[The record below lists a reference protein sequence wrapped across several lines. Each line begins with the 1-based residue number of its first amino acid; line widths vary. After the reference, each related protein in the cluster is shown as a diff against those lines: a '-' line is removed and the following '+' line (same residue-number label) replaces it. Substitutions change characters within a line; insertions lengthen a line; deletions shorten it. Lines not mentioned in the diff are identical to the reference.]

1 MPPSLVALSG
11 RLQGRTIDLTGDG
24 LAIGRHPSNDLA
36 IPDAAVSRHHCVLR
50 RTPAGWRVA
59 DLDSR
64 HGTFVNSRPIR
75 EEELRHGDV
84 LGIGE
89 STFLVLLETPAGE
102 ETGSGEEVALEAGTE
117 ILIPAGESVYLRPVV
132 PAGDPGEPGDRPAR
146 ALAALLDLAAACGAP
161 HDLVSLAREA
171 LERIVAA
178 IPAGRAAFVLTDSG
192 EPRPLAFRHRRTAGG
207 GRPFSPSRSLSERA
221 LREGAAILY
230 KTGIDEASASVAGIR
245 AAACVPLLGVSLP
258 GVSLLE
264 KGSALGFLYVEARE
278 PGEELGEDHLQW
290 LAAAGALLSPP
301 LAALLRVERAEAESR
316 RLQEAV
322 LGRGLVGESPALRRA
337 AEILA
342 RAAPS
347 ASTVLILGESGTGKE
362 MAARAL
368 HAASPRIGRPFVAI
382 NCASLSENLLESELF
397 GHEQGAFT
405 GAVARKTGKLEVA
418 HGGTLF
424 LDEVGELPQP
434 LQAKLLRVLQERTF
448 ERVGG
453 TRPITVD
460 IRLVAATN
468 RDLKKAVAE
477 GTFRDDLFYRLNV
490 ITLTMPP
497 LRERREDIPLLA
509 SHFAAVHGR
518 EVRGRPLGI
527 APAARALLV
536 RYGWPGNVRELSN
549 AIERAVVLG
558 LEDEIRPE
566 DLPETLL
573 ETAASAAGAEP
584 AAPSDYHEALNEAKR
599 RILREALDAQG
610 GNVTRAAERLGLHP
624 NHLHRLIT
632 SLGLR

>member
-11 RLQGRTIDLTGDG
+11 RLQGQTFDLTGDG

-50 RTPAGWRVA
+50 RIPAGWRVA

-64 HGTFVNSRPIR
+64 HGTFVNGRPVH

-84 LGIGE
+84 LAIGE
-89 STFLVLLETPAGE
+89 STFLALLEAPAGE
-102 ETGSGEEVALEAGTE
+102 EAGTGEEVALEAGTE
-117 ILIPAGESVYLRPVV
+117 ILLPAGESVYLRP
-132 PAGDPGEPGDRPAR
+132 AASERDDRPAR
-146 ALAALLDLAAACGAP
+146 ALAALLDLAAACGTPRDPAG
-161 HDLVSLAREA
+161 LAREA
-171 LERIVAA
+171 LERVLTA
-178 IPAGRAAFVLTDSG
+178 IPAERAALVLADG
-192 EPRPLAFRHRRTAGG
+192 GDPEPLAV
-207 GRPFSPSRSLSERA
+207 RPRSFLPSRSLADRA
-221 LREGAAILY
+221 LRERTAILY
-230 KTGIDEASASVAGIR
+230 KTGVGDASASVAGIR
-245 AAACVPLLGVSLP
+245 AAACVPLLDSGAP
-258 GVSLLE
+258 
-264 KGSALGFLYVEARE
+264 LGFLYVDTRE
-278 PGEELGEDHLQW
+278 PGDDLGEDHLQW
-290 LAAAGALLSPP
+290 LSAAGALIAPA
-301 LAALLRVERAEAESR
+301 LAVLRRLERAEDESR
-316 RLQEAV
+316 RLQESV
-322 LGRGLVGESPALRRA
+322 LGRGLVGESPSLRRA

-342 RAAPS
+342 RAAPT

-368 HAASPRIGRPFVAI
+368 HAASPRAGKPFMAI
-382 NCASLSENLLESELF
+382 NCASLSENLLDSELF

-424 LDEVGELPQP
+424 LDEVGELPLP

-490 ITLTMPP
+490 ISLTMPA

-509 SHFAAVHGR
+509 SHFAALHGR
-518 EVRGRPLGI
+518 AVRGRPVGI
-527 APAARALLV
+527 APAARELLV
-536 RYGWPGNVRELSN
+536 RHDWPGNVRELSN

-566 DLPETLL
+566 DLPESLL
-573 ETAASAAGAEP
+573 ETAAPHASTGT
-584 AAPSDYHEALNEAKR
+584 DYHEVLNEAKR
-599 RILREALDAQG
+599 RIIRDALDAHG

>member
-1 MPPSLVALSG
+1 VPPSLVALSG
-11 RLQGRTIDLTGDG
+11 RLQGRTFDLTGDG

-36 IPDAAVSRHHCVLR
+36 IPDAAVSRHHCALR

-64 HGTFVNSRPIR
+64 HGTFVNNRPVH

-89 STFLVLLETPAGE
+89 STFLVLLDAPAGE
-102 ETGSGEEVALEAGTE
+102 EAAPGEEIALEAGTE
-117 ILIPAGESVYLRPVV
+117 ILLPAGASVYLRP
-132 PAGDPGEPGDRPAR
+132 GGGGGEGPAR
-146 ALAALLDLAAACGAP
+146 ALSALLDLAAACGAP
-161 HDLVSLAREA
+161 QDPAALARVSL
-171 LERIVAA
+171 ERVLAA
-178 IPAGRAAFVLTDSG
+178 VPAERAAFALAEEG
-192 EPRPLAFRHRRTAGG
+192 ELEPLAFRHRRQAGG
-207 GRPFSPSRSLSERA
+207 GRPFLPSRALAGRA
-221 LREGAAILY
+221 LREGTAILY
-230 KTGIDEASASVAGIR
+230 AAGVGAAASASVAGIR
-245 AAACVPLLGVSLP
+245 AAACVPLFDGGAPLGI
-258 GVSLLE
+258 
-264 KGSALGFLYVEARE
+264 LYVDTRE

-290 LAAAGALLSPP
+290 LTAAGALITPA
-301 LAALLRVERAEAESR
+301 LAALRRLERAEAESR
-316 RLQEAV
+316 RLQESV

-337 AEILA
+337 AGILA
-342 RAAPS
+342 RAAPT

-368 HAASPRIGRPFVAI
+368 HAASPRAGKPFVAI

-405 GAVARKTGKLEVA
+405 GAVARKIGKLEVA

-424 LDEVGELPQP
+424 LDELGELPAL

-460 IRLVAATN
+460 LRLVAATN

-518 EVRGRPLGI
+518 SVRGRPAGI

-536 RYGWPGNVRELSN
+536 RYDWPGNVRELSN

-573 ETAASAAGAEP
+573 EGEP
-584 AAPSDYHEALNEAKR
+584 APGGGEEGGQDYHAALNEAKR
-599 RILREALDAQG
+599 RIIRDALAESG
-610 GNVTRAAERLGLHP
+610 GNVTRAAERLGLHA
-624 NHLHRLIT
+624 NHLHRLMT
-632 SLGLR
+632 SLGMR

>member
-11 RLQGRTIDLTGDG
+11 RLQGRTFDLTGDG
-24 LAIGRHPSNDLA
+24 LAIGRHPTNDLA
-36 IPDAAVSRHHCVLR
+36 ISDGAVSRHHCVLR
-50 RTPAGWRVA
+50 RTASGWSVA

-64 HGTFVNSRPIR
+64 HGTFVNGRPVH
-75 EEELRHGDV
+75 EEELRDRDV

-89 STFLVLLETPAGE
+89 STFLVLLGGPAVEGGE
-102 ETGSGEEVALEAGTE
+102 AEEGIELDAGTE
-117 ILIPAGESVYLRPVV
+117 IRLPAGQSVYLRPQ
-132 PAGDPGEPGDRPAR
+132 PAEGKASQ
-146 ALAALLDLAAACGAP
+146 ALAALLELAAACGTPRDPAG
-161 HDLVSLAREA
+161 LAREA
-171 LERIVAA
+171 LERVLAA
-178 IPAGRAAFVLTDSG
+178 LPGERAAFFLIEG
-192 EPRPLAFRHRRTAGG
+192 EEPEPLAFRHRRQGG
-207 GRPFSPSRSLSERA
+207 GTRAFTPSRSLADKA
-221 LREGAAILY
+221 LREKMAILFQA
-230 KTGIDEASASVAGIR
+230 GAGESSASVAGVR
-245 AAACVPLLGVSLP
+245 SAACVPLLDGGGP
-258 GVSLLE
+258 
-264 KGSALGFLYVEARE
+264 LGFIYLDTRE
-278 PGEELGEDHLQW
+278 PGAELGEEHLQW
-290 LAAAGALLSPP
+290 LSAASALIVPALAG
-301 LAALLRVERAEAESR
+301 LLRLQRAEAESQ
-316 RLQEAV
+316 RLQESV

-337 AEILA
+337 ADIIA
-342 RAAPS
+342 RAAPT

-368 HAASPRIGRPFVAI
+368 HAASPRAGKPFVAI

-405 GAVARKTGKLEVA
+405 GAVMRKTGKLEVA
-418 HGGTLF
+418 QGGSLF
-424 LDEVGELPQP
+424 LDEIGELPQP

-490 ITLTMPP
+490 ISLTMPP

-518 EVRGRPLGI
+518 AVRGKPVGI
-527 APAARALLV
+527 APTARTLLV
-536 RYGWPGNVRELSN
+536 RYDWPGNVRELSN

-558 LEDEIRPE
+558 LEEEIRPE

-573 ETAASAAGAEP
+573 EGAPPAGPGGQASAP
-584 AAPSDYHEALNEAKR
+584 QDYHEALNEAKR
-599 RILREALDAQG
+599 RIIRDALAATG
-610 GNVTRAAERLGLHP
+610 GNVTRAAEGLGLHA
-624 NHLHRLIT
+624 NHLHRLMT
-632 SLGLR
+632 TLGLR

>member
-11 RLQGRTIDLTGDG
+11 RLQGQTFDLTGDG

-50 RTPAGWRVA
+50 RNSAGWRVA

-64 HGTFVNSRPIR
+64 HGTFVNGRPVH

-84 LGIGE
+84 LAIGE
-89 STFLVLLETPAGE
+89 STFLALLEAPAGE
-102 ETGSGEEVALEAGTE
+102 EAGTGEDVALEAGTE
-117 ILIPAGESVYLRPVV
+117 ILLPAGESVYLRPV
-132 PAGDPGEPGDRPAR
+132 DREDRPAR
-146 ALAALLDLAAACGAP
+146 ALAALLDLAAACGTPRDSAG
-161 HDLVSLAREA
+161 LAREA
-171 LERIVAA
+171 LERVLTA
-178 IPAGRAAFVLTDSG
+178 IPAERAALMLAEDG
-192 EPRPLAFRHRRTAGG
+192 NPEPLAV
-207 GRPFSPSRSLSERA
+207 RPRSFQPSRSLAERA
-221 LREGAAILY
+221 LRERTAILY
-230 KTGIDEASASVAGIR
+230 KTGGGDASASVAGIR
-245 AAACVPLLGVSLP
+245 AAACVPLFDGGAPLGILFVDT
-258 GVSLLE
+258 
-264 KGSALGFLYVEARE
+264 RE
-278 PGEELGEDHLQW
+278 PGKDLGEDHLQW
-290 LAAAGALLSPP
+290 LSAAGALIAPA
-301 LAALLRVERAEAESR
+301 LAVLRRLERAEDESR
-316 RLQEAV
+316 RLQESV

-342 RAAPS
+342 RAAPT

-368 HAASPRIGRPFVAI
+368 HAASPRAGKPFVAI

-418 HGGTLF
+418 NGGTLF
-424 LDEVGELPQP
+424 LDEVGEFPMP

-453 TRPITVD
+453 TRPIVVD

-490 ITLTMPP
+490 ISLTMPA
-497 LRERREDIPLLA
+497 LRDRREDIPLLA
-509 SHFAAVHGR
+509 SHFAALHGR
-518 EVRGRPLGI
+518 AVRGRPAGI
-527 APAARALLV
+527 APAARELLV
-536 RYGWPGNVRELSN
+536 HHDWPGNVRELSN

-573 ETAASAAGAEP
+573 ETAAPQVAAGT
-584 AAPSDYHEALNEAKR
+584 DYHAALNEAKR
-599 RILREALDAQG
+599 RIIREALDAHG
-610 GNVTRAAERLGLHP
+610 GNVTRAAERLGLHA

>member
-1 MPPSLVALSG
+1 LRALEYRIEDLLLPPSLVALSG
-11 RLQGRTIDLTGDG
+11 RLQGQTFDLTGDG

-50 RTPAGWRVA
+50 RIPAGWRVA

-64 HGTFVNSRPIR
+64 HGTFVNGRPVH
-75 EEELRHGDV
+75 EEEVRHGDV

-89 STFLVLLETPAGE
+89 STFLILLDTPAGE
-102 ETGSGEEVALEAGTE
+102 ETGAGEDVALEAGTE
-117 ILIPAGESVYLRPVV
+117 ILLPAGASVYLRPV
-132 PAGDPGEPGDRPAR
+132 PSGGRPDDRPAR

-161 HDLVSLAREA
+161 RDPTGLAREA
-171 LERIVAA
+171 LERVLTA
-178 IPAGRAAFVLTDSG
+178 IPAERAAFVLADG
-192 EPRPLAFRHRRTAGG
+192 GDPVPLAV
-207 GRPFSPSRSLSERA
+207 RPRSFLPSRSLAERA
-221 LREGAAILY
+221 LREKTAILY
-230 KTGIDEASASVAGIR
+230 TTGGGDASASVAGIR
-245 AAACVPLLGVSLP
+245 AAACVPLFDGDAP
-258 GVSLLE
+258 
-264 KGSALGFLYVEARE
+264 LGFLYVDTHE
-278 PGEELGEDHLQW
+278 PGDDLEEDHLQW
-290 LAAAGALLSPP
+290 LSAAGALIAPA
-301 LAALLRVERAEAESR
+301 LAVLRRLERAEAESR
-316 RLQEAV
+316 RLQESV
-322 LGRGLVGESPALRRA
+322 LGRGLVGESPTLRRA

-342 RAAPS
+342 RAAPT

-368 HAASPRIGRPFVAI
+368 HAASPRAGKPFVAI

-424 LDEVGELPQP
+424 LDEVGELPPP

-468 RDLKKAVAE
+468 RDLKKRVVE

-490 ITLTMPP
+490 ITLTMPA

-509 SHFAAVHGR
+509 SHFAALHGR
-518 EVRGRPLGI
+518 AVRGRPVGI
-527 APAARALLV
+527 APAARELLV
-536 RYGWPGNVRELSN
+536 RHDWPGNVRELSN

-558 LEDEIRPE
+558 LEAEIRPE
-566 DLPETLL
+566 DLPESLL
-573 ETAASAAGAEP
+573 ETAAP
-584 AAPSDYHEALNEAKR
+584 ASSPDRFDYHEALNEAKR
-599 RILREALDAQG
+599 RIIRQALDAYS
-610 GNVTRAAERLGLHP
+610 GNVTRAAERLGLHA

>member
-11 RLQGRTIDLTGDG
+11 RLQGQTIDLTGDG

-50 RTPAGWRVA
+50 GGPAGWRVA

-64 HGTFVNSRPIR
+64 HGTFLNGRPVH

-84 LGIGE
+84 LAIGE
-89 STFLVLLETPAGE
+89 STFLALLEAPVGE
-102 ETGSGEEVALEAGTE
+102 EAGSGEEVAFEAGTE
-117 ILIPAGESVYLRPVV
+117 IFLPAGESVYLRP
-132 PAGDPGEPGDRPAR
+132 AGRDDRPAR
-146 ALAALLDLAAACGAP
+146 SLAALLDLAASCGAARDP
-161 HDLVSLAREA
+161 AGLAREA
-171 LERIVAA
+171 LEKVSAA
-178 IPAGRAAFVLTDSG
+178 IPAGRAALVLSDG
-192 EPRPLAFRHRRTAGG
+192 GDPEPLAVRPRSFR
-207 GRPFSPSRSLSERA
+207 PSRSLADRA
-221 LREGAAILY
+221 LRERTAILY
-230 KTGIDEASASVAGIR
+230 TTGTGDASASVAGIR
-245 AAACVPLLGVSLP
+245 AAACVPLFDGGAP
-258 GVSLLE
+258 
-264 KGSALGFLYVEARE
+264 LGFLYVDTRE
-278 PGEELGEDHLQW
+278 PGEELSEDHLQW
-290 LAAAGALLSPP
+290 LSAAGALISPA
-301 LAALLRVERAEAESR
+301 LAVLRRLERAEAESL
-316 RLQEAV
+316 RLQESV

-342 RAAPS
+342 RAAPT

-368 HAASPRIGRPFVAI
+368 HAASPRAGKPFVAI

-405 GAVARKTGKLEVA
+405 GAVSRKTGKLEVA

-448 ERVGG
+448 ERVGS
-453 TRPITVD
+453 TRPIAVD

-490 ITLTMPP
+490 ISLTMPA
-497 LRERREDIPLLA
+497 LRDRREDIPLLA
-509 SHFAAVHGR
+509 SHFAALHGR
-518 EVRGRPLGI
+518 TVRGRPAGI
-527 APAARALLV
+527 APAARELLV
-536 RYGWPGNVRELSN
+536 RHDWPGNVRELSN
-549 AIERAVVLG
+549 AVERAVVLG
-558 LEDEIRPE
+558 LEDEILPE

-573 ETAASAAGAEP
+573 ETAAPLAVAGTGL
-584 AAPSDYHEALNEAKR
+584 DYHAALNEAKR
-599 RILREALDAQG
+599 RIIRDALDAHG
-610 GNVTRAAERLGLHP
+610 GNVTRAAERLGLHA

>member
-1 MPPSLVALSG
+1 VTPSLVALSG
-11 RLQGRTIDLTGDG
+11 RLQGQTIDLNGDG

-50 RTPAGWRVA
+50 RSPAGWRVA

-64 HGTFVNSRPIR
+64 HGTFVNDRPVH
-75 EEELRHGDV
+75 EEELRQGDV

-89 STFLVLLETPAGE
+89 TTFLVLLDGAAEGF
-102 ETGSGEEVALEAGTE
+102 GSAEEVELEAGTE
-117 ILIPAGESVYLRPVV
+117 IRLPAGTSVYLRPEV
-132 PAGDPGEPGDRPAR
+132 ADGADGGDGRASR

-161 HDLVSLAREA
+161 RDPAALARAA
-171 LERIVAA
+171 LERILAA
-178 IPAGRAAFVLTDSG
+178 VPAERAAFALAEGG
-192 EPRPLAFRHRRTAGG
+192 EPELLACRHRRQAGG
-207 GRPFSPSRSLSERA
+207 GRPFAPSRSLAGRA

-230 KTGIDEASASVAGIR
+230 RSGGAEGSASVAGVR
-245 AAACVPLLGVSLP
+245 AAACVPLLDGGAP
-258 GVSLLE
+258 
-264 KGSALGFLYVEARE
+264 LGFLYADTRA
-278 PGEELGEDHLQW
+278 PGEDLGEDDLQW
-290 LAAAGALLSPP
+290 LTAAGALIAPA
-301 LAALLRVERAEAESR
+301 LAGLRRLERAEAESV
-316 RLQEAV
+316 RLQESF

-337 AEILA
+337 ADVLA
-342 RAAPS
+342 RAAPT
-347 ASTVLILGESGTGKE
+347 ASTVLLLGESGTGKE

-368 HAASPRIGRPFVAI
+368 HAASPRAAKPFVAI

-405 GAVARKTGKLEVA
+405 GAVTRKTGKLEVA

-424 LDEVGELPQP
+424 LDEIGEVPLP
-434 LQAKLLRVLQERTF
+434 LQAKLLRVLQERSF

-460 IRLVAATN
+460 LRLVAATS

-490 ITLTMPP
+490 ISVTMPP
-497 LRERREDIPLLA
+497 LRERREDVPLLA
-509 SHFAAVHGR
+509 SHFAALHGR
-518 EVRGRPLGI
+518 AVRGRPAGI

-536 RYGWPGNVRELSN
+536 RYDWPGNVRELSN

-558 LEDEIRPE
+558 LEEEIRPE

-573 ETAASAAGAEP
+573 ESAFPGVGGEGTEE
-584 AAPSDYHEALNEAKR
+584 DYHAALNEAKR
-599 RILREALDAQG
+599 RILRAALSASG

>member
-11 RLQGRTIDLTGDG
+11 RLQGQTFDLSGDG

-50 RTPAGWRVA
+50 RIPAGWRVA

-64 HGTFVNSRPIR
+64 HGTFVNGRPVR
-75 EEELRHGDV
+75 EEELHHGDV
-84 LGIGE
+84 LAIGE
-89 STFLVLLETPAGE
+89 STFLALLEAPAGE
-102 ETGSGEEVALEAGTE
+102 ENGTGEEVALEAGTE
-117 ILIPAGESVYLRPVV
+117 LLLPAGESVYLRPA
-132 PAGDPGEPGDRPAR
+132 PAGDRPDDRPAR

-161 HDLVSLAREA
+161 RDPAGLARGA
-171 LERIVAA
+171 LERVLTAV
-178 IPAGRAAFVLTDSG
+178 PAERAALVLADG
-192 EPRPLAFRHRRTAGG
+192 GDPEPLAVRHRRASGS
-207 GRPFSPSRSLSERA
+207 RSFLPSRSLADRA
-221 LREGAAILY
+221 LRERTAILY
-230 KTGIDEASASVAGIR
+230 PTGGGDASASVAGIR
-245 AAACVPLLGVSLP
+245 AAACVPLFDGGAP
-258 GVSLLE
+258 
-264 KGSALGFLYVEARE
+264 LGFLYVDTRE
-278 PGEELGEDHLQW
+278 PGEDLGDDHLQW
-290 LAAAGALLSPP
+290 LTAAGALIAPP
-301 LAALLRVERAEAESR
+301 LAVLRRLERAEAESR
-316 RLQEAV
+316 RLQESV

-342 RAAPS
+342 RAAPT

-368 HAASPRIGRPFVAI
+368 HAASPRAGKPFVAI

-405 GAVARKTGKLEVA
+405 GAMARKTGKLEVA

-424 LDEVGELPQP
+424 LDEVGELPLP
-434 LQAKLLRVLQERTF
+434 LQSKLLRVLQERTF

-477 GTFRDDLFYRLNV
+477 GAFRDDLFYRLNV
-490 ITLTMPP
+490 ISLTMPS

-509 SHFAAVHGR
+509 SHFAALHGR
-518 EVRGRPLGI
+518 EVRGRPAGI
-527 APAARALLV
+527 APAARELLV
-536 RYGWPGNVRELSN
+536 RHDWPGNVRELSN

-573 ETAASAAGAEP
+573 EAALPGGGEGK
-584 AAPSDYHEALNEAKR
+584 DYHAALNEAKR
-599 RILREALDAQG
+599 RIIRDALAANG
-610 GNVTRAAERLGLHP
+610 GNVTRAAEGLGLHA
-624 NHLHRLIT
+624 NHLHRLMT

>member
-1 MPPSLVALSG
+1 LSG
-11 RLQGRTIDLTGDG
+11 RLQGQTFDLTGDG

-36 IPDAAVSRHHCVLR
+36 IPDATVSRHHSVLR
-50 RTPAGWRVA
+50 RTPSGWRVA

-64 HGTFVNSRPIR
+64 HGTFLNSRPVR

-89 STFLVLLETPAGE
+89 STFLVLLETP
-102 ETGSGEEVALEAGTE
+102 SGEDVRTDEEIELEEGTE
-117 ILIPAGESVYLRPVV
+117 IRLPAGESVYLRPQ
-132 PAGDPGEPGDRPAR
+132 PERLAEGEAAR
-146 ALAALLDLAAACGAP
+146 ALAALLELAAACGAP
-161 HDLVSLAREA
+161 RDPAALARA
-171 LERIVAA
+171 SLERVLAA
-178 IPAGRAAFVLTDSG
+178 IPGERAAFFLAGSG
-192 EPRPLAFRHRRTAGG
+192 DPEPLAFRHRRQGGG
-207 GRPFSPSRSLSERA
+207 GRPFAPSRSLADRA
-221 LREGAAILY
+221 LRERTAILY
-230 KTGIDEASASVAGIR
+230 KAGSGTVASASVAGVR
-245 AAACVPLLGVSLP
+245 AAACVPLLDGGAP
-258 GVSLLE
+258 
-264 KGSALGFLYVEARE
+264 LGFLYIDTRE
-278 PGEELGEDHLQW
+278 PGEELREEHLQW
-290 LAAAGALLSPP
+290 LTAAGTLISPA
-301 LAALLRVERAEAESR
+301 LAALLRLERAESESR
-316 RLQEAV
+316 RLQESI

-337 AEILA
+337 AGVLA
-342 RAAPS
+342 RAAPT

-368 HAASPRIGRPFVAI
+368 HTASPRVGRPFMAI

-405 GAVARKTGKLEVA
+405 GAVTKKTGKLEVA

-424 LDEVGELPQP
+424 LDEVGEIPLA

-468 RDLKKAVAE
+468 RDLRKAAAE

-509 SHFAAVHGR
+509 SHFAALHGSA
-518 EVRGRPLGI
+518 VRGRPVGI
-527 APAARALLV
+527 APAARTLLV
-536 RYGWPGNVRELSN
+536 RYDWPGNVRELSN

-573 ETAASAAGAEP
+573 ETAAPQSSSGP
-584 AAPSDYHEALNEAKR
+584 PDYHEALNEAKR
-599 RILREALDAQG
+599 RIIQDALAANG
-610 GNVTRAAERLGLHP
+610 GNVTRAAESLGLHP

>member
-1 MPPSLVALSG
+1 VSPSLVALSG
-11 RLQGRTIDLTGDG
+11 RLQGRTFDLTGDG

-36 IPDAAVSRHHCVLR
+36 IPDAAVSRHHCALR
-50 RTPAGWRVA
+50 KTPAGWRVA

-64 HGTFVNSRPIR
+64 HGTFVNSRPVH
-75 EEELRHGDV
+75 EEELRHGDI

-89 STFLVLLETPAGE
+89 STFLVLLEAPAGE
-102 ETGSGEEVALEAGTE
+102 EPGAEEEIELEAGTE
-117 ILIPAGESVYLRPVV
+117 ICLPAGESVYLRPQ
-132 PAGDPGEPGDRPAR
+132 PAGGEAAR
-146 ALAALLDLAAACGAP
+146 ALAALLDLAAASGAP
-161 HDLVSLAREA
+161 RDPAALAQASLEKV
-171 LERIVAA
+171 LAA
-178 IPAGRAAFVLTDSG
+178 IPGERAAFFLAEGGDP
-192 EPRPLAFRHRRTAGG
+192 EPLAFRHRRQAGG
-207 GRPFSPSRSLSERA
+207 GRPFAPSRSLADRA
-221 LREGAAILY
+221 LRERTAILY
-230 KTGIDEASASVAGIR
+230 AAGGGAASASVAGVR
-245 AAACVPLLGVSLP
+245 AAACVPLLDGGAP
-258 GVSLLE
+258 
-264 KGSALGFLYVEARE
+264 LGFLYLESRE
-278 PGEELGEDHLQW
+278 PGEELSKEHLQW
-290 LAAAGALLSPP
+290 LTAAGALVSPA
-301 LAALLRVERAEAESR
+301 LAGLLRVQRAETESR
-316 RLQEAV
+316 RLQESV

-337 AEILA
+337 ASILA
-342 RAAPS
+342 RAAPT

-368 HAASPRIGRPFVAI
+368 HAASPRAGKPFVAI

-424 LDEVGELPQP
+424 LDEVGELPPP

-448 ERVGG
+448 ERVGS

-490 ITLTMPP
+490 ISLTMPP

-518 EVRGRPLGI
+518 AVRGRPAGI
-527 APAARALLV
+527 APAARTLLV
-536 RYGWPGNVRELSN
+536 RYDWPGNVRELSN

-558 LEDEIRPE
+558 LEEEIRPE

-573 ETAASAAGAEP
+573 EA
-584 AAPSDYHEALNEAKR
+584 AAPASSPDGFDYHQALNEAKR
-599 RILREALDAQG
+599 RIIREALDAHG
-610 GNVTRAAERLGLHP
+610 GNVTRAAEALGLHA

>member
-1 MPPSLVALSG
+1 MESGMSCSCREGLSALEYRTEDYLVPPSLVALSG
-11 RLQGRTIDLTGDG
+11 RLQGQTIDLTGDG

-50 RTPAGWRVA
+50 RG
-59 DLDSR
+59 
-64 HGTFVNSRPIR
+64 
-75 EEELRHGDV
+75 
-84 LGIGE
+84 
-89 STFLVLLETPAGE
+89 PAGE
-102 ETGSGEEVALEAGTE
+102 ETGTGEDVAFEAGTE
-117 ILIPAGESVYLRPVV
+117 ILLPAGESVYLRPA
-132 PAGDPGEPGDRPAR
+132 PSGGGDDRPAR
-146 ALAALLDLAAACGAP
+146 ALAALLDLAASCGAARDP
-161 HDLVSLAREA
+161 AGLAREA
-171 LERIVAA
+171 LEKVSAA
-178 IPAGRAAFVLTDSG
+178 IPAGRAALVLSDG
-192 EPRPLAFRHRRTAGG
+192 GDPEPLAV
-207 GRPFSPSRSLSERA
+207 RPRSFLPSRSLADRA
-221 LREGAAILY
+221 LRERTAILY
-230 KTGIDEASASVAGIR
+230 TTGSGDASASVAGIR
-245 AAACVPLLGVSLP
+245 AAACVPLFDGGAPLGV
-258 GVSLLE
+258 
-264 KGSALGFLYVEARE
+264 LYVDTRK

-290 LAAAGALLSPP
+290 LSAAGALISPA
-301 LAALLRVERAEAESR
+301 LAVLRRLERAEAESL
-316 RLQEAV
+316 RLQESV

-342 RAAPS
+342 RAAPT

-368 HAASPRIGRPFVAI
+368 HAASPRAGKPFVAI

-405 GAVARKTGKLEVA
+405 GAMSRKTGKLEVA

-448 ERVGG
+448 ERVGS
-453 TRPITVD
+453 TRPIAVD

-490 ITLTMPP
+490 ISLTMPA
-497 LRERREDIPLLA
+497 LRECREDISLLA
-509 SHFAAVHGR
+509 SHFAALHGR
-518 EVRGRPLGI
+518 TVRGRPAGI
-527 APAARALLV
+527 APAARELLV
-536 RYGWPGNVRELSN
+536 RHDWPGNVRELSN

-558 LEDEIRPE
+558 LEDEILPE

-573 ETAASAAGAEP
+573 EGAPFAGAGTDF
-584 AAPSDYHEALNEAKR
+584 DYHSSLNEAKR
-599 RILREALDAQG
+599 RIIRDALDAHG
-610 GNVTRAAERLGLHP
+610 GNVTRAAERLDLHP

-632 SLGLR
+632 SLGLRE